1 MEKIMDHLGNT
12 YDTLQEMC
20 EVYGVSVNCYTKRIQ
35 RGASKRDALTMPS
48 DKRFYKYNGHIFLC
62 KSGLLAYAGL
72 TERNSIR
79 LLIRSKKYSS

>member
-48 DKRFYKYNGHIFLC
+48 DKRFYKYNGHIFLS

-72 TERNSIR
+72 TESEFYKIADKV
-79 LLIRSKKYSS
+79 KKI

>member
-1 MEKIMDHLGNT
+1 MEKITDHLGNT

-48 DKRFYKYNGHIFLC
+48 DKRFYKYNGHIFLS

-72 TERNSIR
+72 TESEFYKIADKV
-79 LLIRSKKYSS
+79 KKI